1 MSRTRTMAAATALAA
16 AMICSPAIAQTAWNG
31 WYASFTGLYNVPRD
45 SDATLDTEPLDATGD
60 IELANNFGFA
70 LALGAQMNDAL
81 RVELEGAYRPLDVDG
96 AKGVLLNT
104 APVDVGLSGDLDT
117 WSLMVNAH
125 YEMPL
130 GAARPYL
137 GAGLGIARHDG
148 ELTLSS
154 PLLVPVL
161 GTNSVRESGDDTVF
175 AYQFMAGLG
184 LEISENMTLF
194 GGYRYMGTDDLEIE
208 AFTSSYGTHAIEAGL
223 RVGF

>member
-1 MSRTRTMAAATALAA
+1 
-16 AMICSPAIAQTAWNG
+16 
-31 WYASFTGLYNVPRD
+31 
-45 SDATLDTEPLDATGD
+45 
-60 IELANNFGFA
+60 
-70 LALGAQMNDAL
+70 
-81 RVELEGAYRPLDVDG
+81 
-96 AKGVLLNT
+96 
-104 APVDVGLSGDLDT
+104 
-117 WSLMVNAH
+117 MVNAH

-161 GTNSVRESGDDTVF
+161 GADSVGESGDDTVF

-184 LEISENMTLF
+184 LEVSDNMTLF

-208 AFTSSYGTHAIEAGL
+208 AFTASYGTHAIEAGL